1 MKRIIGAIV
10 ILAVIF
16 GTSIGINHKLN
27 DNIEKMTA
35 VAAEGRDYAK
45 KYGRIDPQLT
55 EKIVGTWDGMSI
67 FMAAILPHGELD
79 GIEIGFMNIPDY
91 EDQELTD
98 EYLESLNECINRLE
112 HIKESEKVTFKN
124 IF

>member
-16 GTSIGINHKLN
+16 GSSIGINCKLN

-45 KYGRIDPQLT
+45 KYGKIDPELT
-55 EKIVGTWDGMSI
+55 EKIVGTWDGMSF
-67 FMAAILPHGELD
+67 FMAAFLPHGELD
-79 GIEIGFMNIPDY
+79 DIEIGFMNIPDY
-91 EDQELTD
+91 EEQELTD

-124 IF
+124 VF

>member
-10 ILAVIF
+10 ILVVIF

-45 KYGRIDPQLT
+45 KYSRIDPRLT

-67 FMAAILPHGELD
+67 FMAAFLPHGELD

-98 EYLESLNECINRLE
+98 ENLESLNECINRLE

>member
-16 GTSIGINHKLN
+16 GSSIGINCKLN

-35 VAAEGRDYAK
+35 VAEEGRDYAK
-45 KYGRIDPQLT
+45 KYGKTDPELT
-55 EKIVGTWDGMSI
+55 EKIVGTWDGMSV
-67 FMAAILPHGELD
+67 FMAAFLPHGELD
-79 GIEIGFMNIPDY
+79 DIEIGFMNIPDY
-91 EDQELTD
+91 EEQELTD

>member
-16 GTSIGINHKLN
+16 GTSIGIKHKLN

-45 KYGRIDPQLT
+45 KYGRIDPRLT

-67 FMAAILPHGELD
+67 FMAAFLPHGELD

>member
-1 MKRIIGAIV
+1 
-10 ILAVIF
+10 
-16 GTSIGINHKLN
+16 
-27 DNIEKMTA
+27 
-35 VAAEGRDYAK
+35 
-45 KYGRIDPQLT
+45 
-55 EKIVGTWDGMSI
+55 
-67 FMAAILPHGELD
+67 MAAFLPHGELD

>member
-16 GTSIGINHKLN
+16 GSSIGINCKLN

-35 VAAEGRDYAK
+35 VAAEGRDYAE
-45 KYGRIDPQLT
+45 KYGKTDPELT
-55 EKIVGTWDGMSI
+55 EKIVGTWDGMNV
-67 FMAAILPHGELD
+67 FMAAFLPHGELD
-79 GIEIGFMNIPDY
+79 DIEIGFMNIPDY
-91 EDQELTD
+91 EEQELTD